1 MQRVKTDLDVVKTG
15 YANKS
20 ELSRLF
26 CISYETS
33 DRIFNIAKEIDKKE
47 LKWLVYDTKVRVTS
61 ACQVMGKSYKQL
73 FNQIKSA
80 VQQDKSA
87 K

>member
-61 ACQVMGKSYKQL
+61 ACQVKQL

-87 K
+87 